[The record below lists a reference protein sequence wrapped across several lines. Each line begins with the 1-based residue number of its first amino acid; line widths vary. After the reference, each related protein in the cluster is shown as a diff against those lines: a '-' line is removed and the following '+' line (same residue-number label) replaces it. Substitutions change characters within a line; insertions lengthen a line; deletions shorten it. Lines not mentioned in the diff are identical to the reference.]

1 MAALQ
6 PKRSFRDMA
15 SPSSALTCFM
25 QSYCQRE
32 MRLIM
37 LILLEHGPIG
47 PEKPCQ
53 LRWLSVLVQLRKEFA
68 RVKRERQRVKDR
80 LAELDDSAV

>member
-1 MAALQ
+1 
-6 PKRSFRDMA
+6 
-15 SPSSALTCFM
+15 
-25 QSYCQRE
+25 
-32 MRLIM
+32 M

-53 LRWLSVLVQLRKEFA
+53 LRWLSVLVQLRKEFV